1 MNEIDIFSRSVKDF
15 FSSQMLK
22 IAIFPLIITLIILY
36 TMFFMAADFG
46 ISALKDIA
54 EASQN
59 GQDIVLDES
68 APFYFLWISYLLVFL
83 FKYSVVSWIAGFL
96 FYTIGTIFV
105 FHVSVIFTIIIIGF
119 LTPFVVNNLHKK
131 HYSHLKLNPYG
142 TIMETLWVFFKAF
155 FIMILLYILFVP
167 LYFIPLINI
176 IAFYFPLYYL
186 FHKLLNFDVSSTIL
200 SKTQFEKIYEKDGG
214 SFRLRT
220 LLLYFTSTVPFVTL
234 FIVVFYVIYLSNA
247 YFIKLDELETKETKE
262 QSETQKEED
271 IRLIPN

>member
-247 YFIKLDELETKETKE
+247 YFIKLDELETKE